1 MKLVAKQLIGALVIT
16 LLSQLIILPQPISAA
31 DLPARKIL
39 SGWVPYYSVKN
50 SIASVVANQD
60 LIREVSPFWYT
71 LKGEKNIL
79 DLYAAAKLTDPMSV
93 SITTLRN
100 LNIGIIPTITDGTD
114 KLVLSNL
121 LANQQSRANIV
132 ATITNL
138 VKVNNFDGI
147 DLDFENFAFID
158 GNTTWDTT
166 RPRWVAF
173 VKELSASLH
182 ADMKILS
189 ITAPVDFDPA
199 TKRKGYTVYD
209 WKNIAPYIDRL
220 RIMTYDYSTATVG
233 PIGPLVWVE
242 DAVRYATSVIPA
254 SKIFLGVPGYG
265 RDWVVK
271 VVGTCAPNDAKV
283 INTKIKAA
291 TFVMKDAVS
300 LATGYGATPQYME
313 NEGEVTFTY
322 SKTFPGFL
330 ADGTPT
336 TCTAT
341 RTAWYQDA
349 RSYVARANLV
359 AKYRLG
365 GIMAWTLGME
375 DAATMPS
382 VRTFAQSIAPDQV
395 VATLLSDKN
404 STTYGDP
411 IKVQLQF
418 TLPDKQPIPNLP
430 LNIEAKNSDGTWRK
444 IYVGNTTIDG
454 TLVIS
459 ALLSGN
465 SILRATSES
474 SWERVAGLSKD
485 LNIEYKR
492 KISLAAPASVA
503 RGKEVI
509 ISGLLQPKESG
520 VKITLERLVGDS
532 YKEVTLKNPVITDLD
547 GRFTLSF
554 IELNDGFTTF
564 RIKSAATPLSAL
576 GVSEN
581 FIISIR

>member
-1 MKLVAKQLIGALVIT
+1 MKSVAKQLISALVIT

-50 SIASVVANQD
+50 SIASVVVNQD

-100 LNIGIIPTITDGTD
+100 LNIGIIPTITDGTE

-233 PIGPLVWVE
+233 PIGPLIWVE
-242 DAVRYATSVIPA
+242 DAVRYA
-254 SKIFLGVPGYG
+254 
-265 RDWVVK
+265 
-271 VVGTCAPNDAKV
+271 
-283 INTKIKAA
+283 
-291 TFVMKDAVS
+291 
-300 LATGYGATPQYME
+300 
-313 NEGEVTFTY
+313 
-322 SKTFPGFL
+322 
-330 ADGTPT
+330 
-336 TCTAT
+336 
-341 RTAWYQDA
+341 
-349 RSYVARANLV
+349 
-359 AKYRLG
+359 
-365 GIMAWTLGME
+365 
-375 DAATMPS
+375 
-382 VRTFAQSIAPDQV
+382 
-395 VATLLSDKN
+395 
-404 STTYGDP
+404 
-411 IKVQLQF
+411 
-418 TLPDKQPIPNLP
+418 
-430 LNIEAKNSDGTWRK
+430 
-444 IYVGNTTIDG
+444 
-454 TLVIS
+454 
-459 ALLSGN
+459 
-465 SILRATSES
+465 
-474 SWERVAGLSKD
+474 
-485 LNIEYKR
+485 
-492 KISLAAPASVA
+492 
-503 RGKEVI
+503 
-509 ISGLLQPKESG
+509 
-520 VKITLERLVGDS
+520 
-532 YKEVTLKNPVITDLD
+532 
-547 GRFTLSF
+547 
-554 IELNDGFTTF
+554 
-564 RIKSAATPLSAL
+564 
-576 GVSEN
+576 
-581 FIISIR
+581 